1 MSNGSNIMRRAIR
14 NIVESLAM
22 READLS
28 DGSKAEYGSPAH
40 VKELEARI
48 RDLEAWRSR
57 QRRGSEQRANY
68 SRLVAQLRKELKSAV
83 NYAERKVR
91 DTLARIENVKEDEL
105 HESQAV
111 IHYQPI
117 RNHGSLCGKAK
128 GSMSSAKA
136 DVTCSLCKRKFGH
149 EQDLFNDE

>member
-1 MSNGSNIMRRAIR
+1 MSNGSNMIRRAIR

-40 VKELEARI
+40 INELEARI

-91 DTLARIENVKEDEL
+91 DTLTRIENVKEDE
-105 HESQAV
+105 
-111 IHYQPI
+111 
-117 RNHGSLCGKAK
+117 
-128 GSMSSAKA
+128 
-136 DVTCSLCKRKFGH
+136 
-149 EQDLFNDE
+149 